1 VNDFLTALCLVMVI
15 EGVIYA
21 LFPAGMQRM
30 MAQIQKVP
38 PNFLRV
44 FGLVAATAGVVGA
57 WAIRSSALIV
67 P

>member
-1 VNDFLTALCLVMVI
+1 MVI

-30 MAQIQKVP
+30 MARIQSVP
-38 PNFLRV
+38 PSFLRV
-44 FGLVAATAGVVGA
+44 LGLVAAVAGVAGA